1 MPMAGMLRKFVACA
15 FAVAA
20 SACQPE
26 KPPESSVAGAPAT
39 AIAELASAASSDN
52 PLLNRVWVRADAD
65 LPGVMR
71 IFLADGTVVMD
82 SCWETYRLSQWQS
95 VSPTEISWREDT
107 AEIRADI
114 VEVTDQV
121 LVLRLNLVGGAQE
134 EHYLAGSVPYVCPDM
149 PK

>member
-1 MPMAGMLRKFVACA
+1 MAGMLRKIVPFVFAMAAAACA
-15 FAVAA
+15 
-20 SACQPE
+20 P
-26 KPPESSVAGAPAT
+26 KESSVAGAPAT
-39 AIAELASAASSDN
+39 AVAELASPATGDN
-52 PLLNRVWVRADAD
+52 PLLNRVWIRADAN

-71 IFLADGTVVMD
+71 IFLADGTLVMD

-95 VSPTEISWREDT
+95 VSPTAISWREDT

-114 VEVTDQV
+114 VDVTDQV
-121 LVLRLNLVGGAQE
+121 LVLKLNLVSGIQE